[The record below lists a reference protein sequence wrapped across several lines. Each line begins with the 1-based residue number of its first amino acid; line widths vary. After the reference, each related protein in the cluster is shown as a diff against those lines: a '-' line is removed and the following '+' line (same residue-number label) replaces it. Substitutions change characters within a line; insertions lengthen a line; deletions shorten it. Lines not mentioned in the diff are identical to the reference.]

1 MSGTMRKAAT
11 PGSLYRLIYRS
22 REVIAQFAP
31 DAVTEAGLQRELRA
45 IVSTAR
51 WHNKDD
57 NLTGALLFTG
67 GGFAQVLEGRRE
79 VVERT
84 FKRIAADRRHT
95 DVTVLSFTPTPQRS
109 FPDWPMGF
117 CGQTPQGSAELFD
130 HLSDTSIFS
139 SGRVTTGSDVL
150 RFLEKLVQQ
159 EDVWIGA

>member
-1 MSGTMRKAAT
+1 MPGTMRKAAT

-22 REVIAQFAP
+22 RAVIAEAVP
-31 DAVTEAGLQRELRA
+31 EAVTEAGLQRELRA

-51 WHNKDD
+51 WRNKDD

-79 VVERT
+79 IVERT
-84 FKRIAADRRHT
+84 FERIAADRRHT

-117 CGQTPQGSAELFD
+117 CGQPPPGSTELFE
-130 HLSDTSIFS
+130 HLPDTSVFY
-139 SGRVTTGSDVL
+139 GARVTTGSDVL
-150 RFLEKLVQQ
+150 RFLEKLVQR

>member
-1 MSGTMRKAAT
+1 MPGIMKKAAT

-31 DAVTEAGLQRELRA
+31 DAVTEADLQRELRA
-45 IVSTAR
+45 IMATAR
-51 WHNKDD
+51 CRNKQD

-67 GGFAQVLEGRRE
+67 GGFAQVLEGPRE

-84 FKRIAADRRHT
+84 FDRVAADRRHT
-95 DVTVLSFTPTPQRS
+95 DVTVLTFTPTPQRS
-109 FPDWPMGF
+109 FPDWPIRF
-117 CGQTPQGSAELFD
+117 CGQPPPGTGELFE
-130 HLSDTSIFS
+130 HLSDTTI
-139 SGRVTTGSDVL
+139 SGTRITTGSDVL